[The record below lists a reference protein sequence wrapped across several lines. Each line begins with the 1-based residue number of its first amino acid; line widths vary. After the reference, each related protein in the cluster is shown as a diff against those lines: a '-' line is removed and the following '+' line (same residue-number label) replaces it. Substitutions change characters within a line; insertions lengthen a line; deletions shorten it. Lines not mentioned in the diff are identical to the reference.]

1 MLHIPHE
8 KDRNMVKI
16 SAKKL
21 VLSGAVVL
29 LVAGG
34 VGAAAYASQAR
45 HGEHHR
51 GPGGHGARW
60 MEMMLEPMDVDN
72 NGAITRSE
80 IETATATQASEIDG
94 NKDGAIT
101 AEEVVAYRE
110 KQRLQ
115 RLADQIKAMDQDGNG
130 TVSVQEYQD
139 AQTWRLARLDD
150 DGNGTIDTQELRPR
164 MGPHD
169 GKRHQQ

>member
-1 MLHIPHE
+1 
-8 KDRNMVKI
+8 MVKI

-21 VLSGAVVL
+21 VLSGAAVL

-51 GPGGHGARW
+51 GHGVRW
-60 MEMMLEPMDVDN
+60 METMLEPMDADN

-80 IETATATQASEIDG
+80 IETATAAQATEIDA

-115 RLADQIKAMDQDGNG
+115 RLADEIKAMDQDGNG
-130 TVSVQEYQD
+130 TVSVQEYQA

-150 DGNGTIDTQELRPR
+150 DGNGTIDSKELRTR

-169 GKRHQQ
+169 GMRHHQ

>member
-1 MLHIPHE
+1 
-8 KDRNMVKI
+8 MVKI

-21 VLSGAVVL
+21 ALSGAAIL
-29 LVAGG
+29 LVASGL
-34 VGAAAYASQAR
+34 GAAAYASQAR
-45 HGEHHR
+45 HGEGHR
-51 GPGGHGARW
+51 GHGAGW
-60 MEMMLEPMDVDN
+60 MEMMLEPMDTDS

-80 IETATATQASEIDG
+80 IETATAAQATEIDA

-115 RLADQIKAMDQDGNG
+115 RLANEIKAMDQDGNG
-130 TVSVQEYQD
+130 TVSVQEYQA

-150 DGNGTIDTQELRPR
+150 DGNGTIDPRELNPR

-169 GKRHQQ
+169 GMRHHQ